1 MTLLDVVRARERLVR
16 ASTDRVVHA
25 VEVWATEAS
34 HDRARHLANE
44 RGMLSALTALD
55 SAKVALKAAEALR
68 ERADATGD
76 SLCECVTSEAGAHL
90 ARECRRTVP
99 ATEGAAT

>member
-16 ASTDRVVHA
+16 AGTARVVRA

-34 HDRARHLANE
+34 HDRARHQANE

-55 SAKVALKAAEALR
+55 TAKTALVAAEGLR
-68 ERADATGD
+68 DRASATQD
-76 SLCECVTSEAGAHL
+76 QLCECVKDEESAHL
-90 ARECRRTVP
+90 ARECPTK
-99 ATEGAAT
+99 GAAT